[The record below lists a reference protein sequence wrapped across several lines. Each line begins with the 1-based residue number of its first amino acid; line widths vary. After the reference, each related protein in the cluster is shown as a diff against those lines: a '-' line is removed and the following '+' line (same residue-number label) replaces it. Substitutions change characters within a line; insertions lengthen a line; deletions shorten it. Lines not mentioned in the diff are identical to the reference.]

1 MPASRHQQPFRWSI
15 PLGRVA
21 GIRISLHVSFF
32 LLVAVFAIVESR
44 PGGLGVVDGL
54 LWLAVIFSC
63 VLLHELAH
71 SVVARS
77 KGLVVRSIV
86 LLPIGGVSQIEKMPD
101 KWQDEL
107 AIAAAG
113 PALSLFLGAIAAMG
127 SLVSGQG
134 LLPVNL
140 YSGALWPRVAWL
152 NVILAMFNLLPAFP
166 LDGGRVLRALL
177 ERRWDIRSATIRAA
191 QLGRGLG
198 IVMVIVGL
206 FWNLWLILI
215 GVVVFLGATQEEAS
229 VVVHYRLH
237 GLRVRQLMRSPVMTV
252 DAAQA
257 VETLSGWWRGP
268 QIVTRDGV
276 YYGVI
281 DTSAIEP
288 SGPGQHIG
296 ALTDREVPSLGPDED
311 IGDTALDRLL
321 ASGYRVLPVVDNGI
335 VVGVLVLDDVGSWL
349 QRAA

>member
-32 LLVAVFAIVESR
+32 LLVAVFAIAESR
-44 PGGLGVVDGL
+44 PGGLGLVDGL
-54 LWLAVIFSC
+54 LWLVVIFGC

-86 LLPIGGVSQIEKMPD
+86 LLPIGGASQIENMPN

-113 PALSLFLGAIAAMG
+113 PAMSLFLGAIAAIG
-127 SLVSGQG
+127 AIVSGAH

-140 YSGALWPRVAWL
+140 YSGALWPRTAWL
-152 NVILAMFNLLPAFP
+152 NLVLALFNLLPAFP

-177 ERRWDIRSATIRAA
+177 ERRSDIRSATVRAA
-191 QLGRGLG
+191 QLGRALG
-198 IVMVIVGL
+198 IIMVVIGL

-215 GVVVFLGATQEEAS
+215 GVVVFVGATQEEAS

-237 GLRVRQLMRSPVMTV
+237 GLRVRQLMRSPVTTV

-257 VETLSGWWRGP
+257 VETLAGWWRGP
-268 QIVTRDGV
+268 HIVTRDGL

-281 DTSAIEP
+281 DTSTIEP
-288 SGPGQHIG
+288 SQTGQPVG
-296 ALTDREVPSLGPDED
+296 ALTDLEVPSLGPDED
-311 IGDTALDRLL
+311 IGDTALDRVL
-321 ASGYRVLPVVDNGI
+321 AGGYRVLPVVDNGI